1 MVITVVAHLISKN
14 WRRSVLAG
22 YVFLIIAVT
31 ILSRTPGTK
40 MNYELEI
47 FWSHRVWSIQREQ
60 IIANVIM
67 FIPVGVLAGK
77 DLDWKILPGSTCF
90 SFLIEFTQL
99 ITRRGLFEF
108 DDIIHNTLGSFIG
121 FLIFLV
127 AKRLYVY
134 YEDKKR

>member
-1 MVITVVAHLISKN
+1 MVAYLICKN

-31 ILSRTPGTK
+31 IPSRTPGAK
-40 MNYELEI
+40 MNYEVEI

-67 FIPVGVLAGK
+67 FIPVGLFLGK
-77 DLDWKILPGSTCF
+77 DFSWKTVLCSTCF